1 MATSKD
7 SDTLSEIRHEYKE
20 KNKQLNKYDTFIDRH
35 QGLVIFIPLLLV
47 IIGVLVIVGMTGSTT
62 AGQSDS
68 NVVAKVVGILSLVL
82 LTATIVIAFITGS
95 RKSTKAKIDKQLRA
109 LKDEAVLFQKQAK
122 DHDNVSRD
130 ELGLWRDI
138 KQEHSGSSQSSKGG
152 WVLGVIVIVV
162 IASVIS
168 FNQANQRDQE
178 AAERTRQTQIIEQQ
192 RVKQQQDD
200 LEQRKLEQQDEANRL
215 QRQQNATNLY
225 NSTKPSS
232 NDNYRSSTSC
242 TSRAIGSSVYTDCY

>member
-7 SDTLSEIRHEYKE
+7 GDTLSEIRHEYKE
-20 KNKQLNKYDTFIDRH
+20 KKKQLEKYTTFIDRH
-35 QGLVIFIPLLLV
+35 PWLIVFTPMLLISVVMLVVFGTTSSTASEQSSGNMAAGIAALVSMALLV
-47 IIGVLVIVGMTGSTT
+47 VVVVLV
-62 AGQSDS
+62 
-68 NVVAKVVGILSLVL
+68 
-82 LTATIVIAFITGS
+82 FITSS
-95 RKSTKAKIDKQLRA
+95 RKSARAKIDKQLEA
-109 LKDEAVLFQKQAK
+109 LKNEATLFQKQAK

-138 KQEHSGSSQSSKGG
+138 EQGRDDNANSGKGG

-162 IASVIS
+162 VASVIS

-178 AAERTRQTQIIEQQ
+178 AAERTRQSQIIEQQ
-192 RVKQQQDD
+192 RVRQQQDD

-232 NDNYRSSTSC
+232 NDNYRSNTSC